1 MDADRYRNDYGNNV
15 AVIGASSKRDRYS
28 NKAVRA
34 LVEAGYNV
42 FPIHPKET
50 EIEGLRVF
58 PDIKS
63 VNGDIDLVS
72 IYLNPQVVLRSGLVG
87 QLEGRGIK
95 AAILN
100 PGTQDPALIK
110 ELEGSSIIVLQECT
124 LVNGLGRS
132 PSEF

>member
-1 MDADRYRNDYGNNV
+1 MGADRYRNDYGNNV

-42 FPIHPKET
+42 YPVHPTES

-58 PDIKS
+58 PDLRSIE
-63 VNGDIDLVS
+63 GDIDLVS
-72 IYLNPQVVLRSGLVG
+72 IYLKPQIVLRSGLVG
-87 QLEGRGIK
+87 HLQERGIK

-100 PGTQDPALIK
+100 PGTQDPALIE
-110 ELEGSSIIVLQECT
+110 ELESSGITVLLECT

-132 PSEF
+132 PSEL